1 MRVTRITCDNCS
13 GPIPN
18 DRSVVAVLGHEW
30 CSNCADFSATH
41 DLIGIPF
48 ASWPLLVRRADLRRW
63 LEWRDR
69 RSPNIEQELRSLRD
83 RLAARERELEQL
95 RAKAADGYANGDL
108 AVALSDI
115 ASNANR
121 RSAVTA

>member
-18 DRSVVAVLGHEW
+18 DRSVVAVLGKEW
-30 CSNCADFSATH
+30 CAGCADLAGTC

-63 LEWRDR
+63 LEFRDR
-69 RSPNIEQELRSLRD
+69 RSPNIEQELRSARDLLAQRD
-83 RLAARERELEQL
+83 RELRQL
-95 RAKAADGYANGDL
+95 REQAAEGYANGDL

-115 ASNANR
+115 ASKANR
-121 RSAVTA
+121 RSEVTA